1 MNIAAENT
9 RYIDRQTMPAKL
21 GRSLAW
27 AALSLAFAP
36 VALGPLGIVAGT
48 VAVWKGAPCGGA
60 QSVSRLALWQLQD
73 DGPADVT

>member
-36 VALGPLGIVAGT
+36 VALGPLGIVAGA
-48 VAVWKGAPCGGA
+48 VAVWKGAPCGGTVGLTA
-60 QSVSRLALWQLQD
+60 SAVAAS
-73 DGPADVT
+73 G